1 MPRGGDPGFDADVTR
16 FVVGDL
22 RSVWALEVL
31 LRLHGDAGQ
40 VWTADR
46 LTHDLRANLAMV
58 EKIFSK
64 LQVLGL
70 IVPQAD
76 GFIFRPANAEVAD
89 LVDRTQAA
97 YRQKPFAMISLIGRG
112 ARALQDLADAFR
124 ITGDKT

>member
-1 MPRGGDPGFDADVTR
+1 MPRRGDPGFDADVTR
-16 FVVGDL
+16 LVVNDL

-31 LRLHGDAGQ
+31 LRLHGAPDQA
-40 VWTADR
+40 WTADQV
-46 LTHDLRANLAMV
+46 TQDLRANLAMV
-58 EKIFSK
+58 QGILSK

-70 IVPQAD
+70 VVPQAD
-76 GFIFRPANAEVAD
+76 GFIFRPANPEIAD